1 MRKFHV
7 RELLFYS
14 LDQIFAL
21 PDEDLEIEFDDGS
34 ALVASARSTILSW
47 HGWHYFRIDPTV
59 VITSDHHFGATIISK
74 NAELNFLG
82 RCQRTLA
89 KHFEA
94 KKTLTI
100 EVMEELER
108 LTYHLQ
114 NMIYNN
120 FTNELEEYV
129 TTLSALDI
137 LEVVDHPVV
146 KKVNEETK
154 PTQESLARG
163 RVVITKL
170 LAKTHD
176 ELPNNR
182 YVRQIRIG
190 GVDVKQAV
198 QIIAPIGY
206 RTEISSDIFPD
217 PIMTGFAQGL
227 KRLYDI
233 AIESRSASKAL
244 MFTKA
249 PLADTQY
256 FNREM
261 QLMTC
266 AVMNLHHGED
276 CGSTITVPFHV
287 TGNSLDILDGKYH
300 RLESG
305 ELELITAHS
314 EHLVGKVVQLR
325 SPMTCQ
331 HADPQGVCGTCVGEL
346 QWSIPSRTNL
356 GHACVVELCEKIS
369 QLVLSVK
376 HVDSSSSA
384 EEVVI
389 DTTSAAVVERG
400 LEPNEIN
407 LRGFLKSKRPRLQ
420 FSRHFA
426 YGLGMLSR
434 TPQAEWSNLSIW
446 DISAM
451 SEVIVV
457 LENKL
462 GEVMHPASV
471 SMGSRLGSFTLPF
484 LAFLGHSDVRA
495 IGNGDLYEVDLT
507 GWDFDKPV
515 WQLPLRHRNMIEFKQ
530 DIEEFIKCGGKNS
543 KKNTHHKYTERLG
556 VEITSELM
564 GDVLKQFHELV
575 SSKLK
580 INIVHLEVTLLA
592 TMVRQSSRLEPD
604 YRLPRGGVGGYF
616 GSYNDLIAYRS
627 LAPAMA
633 YESQRAHFINMDSFS
648 DIPRPTS
655 PLDPIMMGVWDLD
668 RSL

>member
-1 MRKFHV
+1 MRKYHV
-7 RELLFYS
+7 RELLYYNQE
-14 LDQIFAL
+14 QIFAL

-47 HGWHYFRIDPTV
+47 HGWHYFRIDSSV
-59 VITSDHHFGATIISK
+59 LITSDHHFGSTIVSK
-74 NAELNFLG
+74 GSELKFLG
-82 RCQRTLA
+82 LCQRTLA
-89 KHFEA
+89 KHLEA
-94 KKTLTI
+94 KGVLTI
-100 EVMEELER
+100 GVMEELQR
-108 LTYHLQ
+108 LTYYLQ

-120 FTNELEEYV
+120 VSTELEEYV

-137 LEVVDHPVV
+137 LEVVDHPVI
-146 KKVNEETK
+146 KKINEETK

-163 RVVITKL
+163 RKEITRI

-182 YVRQIRIG
+182 FVRQIRIG
-190 GVDVKQAV
+190 GTDVKQAI
-198 QIIAPIGY
+198 QIIAPVGY
-206 RTEISSDIFPD
+206 RTEISSDIFSL
-217 PIMTGFAQGL
+217 PIMSGFAYGL
-227 KRLYDI
+227 KNLYEI

-266 AVMNLHHGED
+266 VVQNLYHGED
-276 CGSTITVPFHV
+276 CGSTIGVPFHV
-287 TGNSLDILDGKYH
+287 TNNSLEILDGKYH
-300 RLESG
+300 IKEDGS
-305 ELELITAHS
+305 LELITEQS
-314 EHLVGKVVQLR
+314 EHLIGTTVRLR
-325 SPMTCQ
+325 SPMTCLK
-331 HADPQGVCGTCVGEL
+331 HVCGRCVGEL
-346 QWSIPSRTNL
+346 QWSIPSQTNI

-384 EEVVI
+384 EEVI
-389 DTTSAAVVERG
+389 IGATSAAMVERG

-407 LRGFLKSKRPRLQ
+407 LRGFLRNKNARLQ

-426 YGLGMLSR
+426 YGLGMLNR
-434 TPQAEWSNLSIW
+434 INPTEWSSLSIW

-451 SEVIVV
+451 SDVV
-457 LENKL
+457 VVMENKL
-462 GEVMHPASV
+462 GEVMHPVSV
-471 SMGSRLGSFTLPF
+471 SMGSRLGSFS
-484 LAFLGHSDVRA
+484 LAFLAYLARSDVRA
-495 IGNGDLYEVDLT
+495 IGNGEMYEVDLS
-507 GWDFDKPV
+507 GWDFDKAV

-530 DIEEFIKCGGKNS
+530 EIEEFIKCGGKNS
-543 KKNTHHKYTERLG
+543 KKGQHLKYRERLE
-556 VEITSELM
+556 VPITEELM

-592 TMVRQSSRLEPD
+592 TMVRQSSKLNPD
-604 YRLPRGGVGGYF
+604 YRLPPGGVGGYF

-633 YESQRAHFINMDSFS
+633 YESQRSHFINMDSFG
-648 DIPRPTS
+648 DIPRPGS
-655 PLDPIMMGVWDLD
+655 PLDPIMKGVWSLD